1 MVVSL
6 VSQAEK
12 TDLCM
17 VGDSG
22 VCIGPVERK
31 SFFVQMYV
39 LYKVSGDS

>member
-6 VSQAEK
+6 VSQAEE

-22 VCIGPVERK
+22 VCIGTVERRL
-31 SFFVQMYV
+31 FFVQMYV
-39 LYKVSGDS
+39 LYR